1 VKKILVLF
9 ALFAM
14 FATTACKKET
24 GITAKMTWVDKDY
37 FDLHGKW
44 KIALYEGTLGFHN
57 ADDYNAPVVE
67 TKNIKVGDSETVFTV
82 TIGSYEGYTLVAFF
96 DLNGNGKF
104 DDGENCKVNFEV
116 GVSKGED
123 ESFDLEIEY

>member
-1 VKKILVLF
+1 MKKILLLF

-37 FDLHGKW
+37 FDLQGKW
-44 KIALYEGTLGFHN
+44 KITLYEGTLGFID
-57 ADDYNAPVVE
+57 AEDYNATVVE
-67 TKNIKVGDSETVFTV
+67 TKNIKVGDSEAVFSV

-96 DLNGNGKF
+96 DKNDNGKF
-104 DDGENCKVNFEV
+104 DEGENCKVNFEV

-123 ESFDLEIEY
+123 ESFELEIAY

>member
-1 VKKILVLF
+1 MKKLVLLI

-37 FDLHGKW
+37 FDLQGKW
-44 KIALYEGTLGFHN
+44 KIALYEGTIGFLHEE
-57 ADDYNAPVVE
+57 DYNATVLE
-67 TKNIKVGDSETVFTV
+67 TKNIKVGDKEAVFSV

-96 DLNGNGKF
+96 DKNDNGKF

-123 ESFDLEIEY
+123 ASFDLEIAY